1 MIFGVDISLVAGLFA
16 VAVAAGCVD
25 AIAGGGGLITVPAL
39 LLSGLDPVSAIATN
53 KLQGSAGAI
62 SSTIAFARRGH
73 IHWPAAWKIA
83 LSAGLSSIGG
93 ALCVSLLPRP
103 VLDAAVPV
111 LLIGIAFYFAFARR
125 MSSEDAAAR
134 MRPGLFALTWAPA
147 VGFYD
152 GVFGPGAGA
161 FYMIGFVT
169 LLGLGVVRATAHTKL
184 ANAASNLGSLAL
196 FAASGHVVWTIGIA
210 MAFGAF
216 IGAQIGSILAIRL
229 GAKLI
234 RPLLVTIACAMAIRL
249 LSNPENPL
257 RQAAMGLF
265 AGN

>member
-1 MIFGVDISLVAGLFA
+1 MILGVDITLVAGLFA

-39 LLSGLDPVSAIATN
+39 LLSGLDPVAAIATN

-73 IHWPAAWKIA
+73 IHWPAAWMIA
-83 LSAGLSSIGG
+83 LSAGIASVGG

-103 VLDAAVPV
+103 VLDAAVPI
-111 LLIGIAFYFAFARR
+111 LLVAIALYFAFAKR

-134 MRPGLFALTWAPA
+134 LTPALFAVSVAPL

-184 ANAASNLGSLAL
+184 ANAASNIGSLCL
-196 FAASGHVVWTIGIA
+196 FAAGGHVVWVIGLA
-210 MAFGAF
+210 MALGAF
-216 IGAQIGSILAIRL
+216 LGAQIGSVLAMRL
-229 GAKLI
+229 GARLI
-234 RPLLVTIACAMAIRL
+234 RPLLVTIACLMALRL

-257 RQAAMGLF
+257 RQAVTRLV
-265 AGN
+265 AGG